1 MLYFYKYEEVE
12 VMLKRENLN
21 RYSIQVEDV
30 KMILVE
36 NVRELLLK
44 SQKQI
49 YVISQDVKKQLR
61 IV

>member
-21 RYSIQVEDV
+21 RYSIQVEVV

>member
-21 RYSIQVEDV
+21 RYSIQVEVV

-36 NVRELLLK
+36 NVREMLLK